1 MQLVCRDA
9 FLARRHQIK
18 AERPFG
24 QRKMARLHYRAGH
37 YGEST
42 MTGIAVNQAGT
53 VRPAIEAVNS
63 LGFAAVRAK
72 RTVRPVKSLEML
84 PRFGFVGEN
93 RKGQV
98 HGGLSDATESALV
111 ATYVKDIIA
120 AASAHCATFAI
131 RIAARIAR

>member
-24 QRKMARLHYRAGH
+24 QRKIARLHYRAGH

-72 RTVRPVKSLEML
+72 RTVRPVESLEML
-84 PRFGFVGEN
+84 ACLGFVGEN

-98 HGGLSDATESALV
+98 HGGLSDATGSTPSDYLRQRHNCRASSH
-111 ATYVKDIIA
+111 
-120 AASAHCATFAI
+120 ASAYRF
-131 RIAARIAR
+131 RAARRRC